1 MHIAML
7 SPRTLRTNAAGIE
20 QNILHV
26 GNYLQK
32 KGVTVDIYCTAKN
45 PLGKITYEGLT
56 LHEFSA
62 FAPQESYFYSRSLFN
77 ALRSFDGE
85 IIHCNGFNNLV
96 SAAGVLS
103 KKPNQKLII
112 TMNSS
117 GASTAFRRLLHQP
130 LLWFYQHYQKKF
142 DKIIFVSQWEYDHFR
157 KHFNLPENTF
167 TIIPNGIN
175 ANEFKQVKAKKQKY
189 MILSVGRLVKNKGM
203 HRLIQAMP
211 LLLQSFPQAQLHI
224 VGEGKEKAHLEKLAR
239 TLNVSNAVVFH
250 GNIGFNER
258 KKLLQL
264 FAQAHVFSLMT
275 DFESQGIVY
284 GEAVAAGLP
293 IVVPKKGVM
302 NEYVNA
308 GVAFGVNNPD
318 NPQEIADA
326 IIQSFQKKRAL
337 KLKSKLIWSWEEVGQ
352 AVLNV
357 YHQLLEQGTG

>member
-1 MHIAML
+1 MRVAML

-26 GNYLQK
+26 GHYLQK
-32 KGVTVDIYCTAKN
+32 KGVGVDIYCTAKN

-56 LHEFSA
+56 LHEFPA
-62 FAPQESYFYSRSLFN
+62 FAPHESYFYSHSLFN

-103 KKPNQKLII
+103 KKQNQKLII

-142 DKIIFVSQWEYDHFR
+142 DKIIFVSKWEYDHFR

-167 TIIPNGIN
+167 AIIPNGID
-175 ANEFKQVKAKKQKY
+175 ANEFKKVNAKKQKH

-203 HRLIQAMP
+203 HRLIHAMP
-211 LLLQSFPQAQLHI
+211 LLLQPFPQTQLHI
-224 VGEGKEKAHLEKLAR
+224 VGEGKEKAHLEKLAQ
-239 TLNVSNAVVFH
+239 TLNVSHAVIFH
-250 GNIGFNER
+250 GNMGFNER

-264 FAQAHVFSLMT
+264 FKQAHVFSLMS

-293 IVVPKKGVM
+293 VIAPQKGVM
-302 NEYVNA
+302 NEYITA
-308 GVAFGVNNPD
+308 GVAFGVKNPD
-318 NPQEIADA
+318 DA
-326 IIQSFQKKRAL
+326 REVAEVITQSFQNVHAL
-337 KLKSKLIWSWEEVGQ
+337 KPKTKLIWSWEEVGQ

-357 YHQLLEQGTG
+357 YHQLLE